1 MGFKHRIEKG
11 LSTIKDL
18 YNEGTL
24 MSFQQV
30 NTTFPESTFLSTYK
44 LEALYIPKLKPPW
57 NLHCPL
63 LKNSQLTIYMTED
76 SYQSYMRYC

>member
-30 NTTFPESTFLSTYK
+30 NTTFPESTFYKYLQIRSFIYSQIKTTLEPALSPVVEFTVNH
-44 LEALYIPKLKPPW
+44 L
-57 NLHCPL
+57 
-63 LKNSQLTIYMTED
+63 
-76 SYQSYMRYC
+76 

>member
-30 NTTFPESTFLSTYK
+30 NTTFPESTFYK
-44 LEALYIPKLKPPW
+44 YLQIRSFIYSQIKTTLEPARSPVVEFTVNHL
-57 NLHCPL
+57 
-63 LKNSQLTIYMTED
+63 
-76 SYQSYMRYC
+76 